1 MVLHDPGLTSSPA
14 ALFVPLALALSPC
27 DTVTLKGSPAKKLDP
42 VTVSRNDEQFVVV
55 NPFNSR
61 WKEMTW
67 EIPDKN
73 RIPREKV
80 DSVVVS
86 DGALIEY
93 RRKASQPKLTAA
105 DHLELAKKCAEAGFK
120 DEKEREA
127 KLCLSLDPTNADA
140 LPL

>member
-42 VTVSRNDEQFVVV
+42 VTVSRNDEQFVVI

-73 RIPREKV
+73 RIPRDKV
-80 DSVVVS
+80 ESVVVS
-86 DGALIEY
+86 DSPLVEY
-93 RRKASQPKLTAA
+93 RRKASLPRLTAA
-105 DHLELAKKCAEAGFK
+105 DHLDLARKWAEAGLK
-120 DEKEREA
+120 EEKEREA
-127 KLCLSLDPTNADA
+127 K
-140 LPL
+140 